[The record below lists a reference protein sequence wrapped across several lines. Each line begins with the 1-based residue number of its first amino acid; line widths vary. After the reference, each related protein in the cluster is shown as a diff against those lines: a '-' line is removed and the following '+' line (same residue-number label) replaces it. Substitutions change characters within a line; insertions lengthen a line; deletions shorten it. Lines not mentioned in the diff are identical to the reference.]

1 MYFFKNLRHEVLLSP
16 ECFGPKLKDVI
27 RRKLI
32 DEVEGDRGPAPAHH
46 PRAPILRTG
55 PPSSTYDSNKTP

>member
-1 MYFFKNLRHEVLLSP
+1 MYFFKKLRHEVLLSP

-32 DEVEGDRGPAPAHH
+32 DEVEGDRGPSTGAPPARAHSAD
-46 PRAPILRTG
+46 RSALF
-55 PPSSTYDSNKTP
+55 DL